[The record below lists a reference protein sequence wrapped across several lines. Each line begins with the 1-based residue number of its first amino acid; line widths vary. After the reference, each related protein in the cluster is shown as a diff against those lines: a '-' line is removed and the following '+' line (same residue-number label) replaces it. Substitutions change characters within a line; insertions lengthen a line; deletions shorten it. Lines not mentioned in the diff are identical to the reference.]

1 MILIEVKYFVHQNSR
16 KCIIHIVYI
25 KFMLIIEVYISN
37 RGFNNEISSGL
48 CFLQKGIPK
57 KECITILEDV
67 DKTEVYL
74 FLKIQ
79 KYI

>member
-1 MILIEVKYFVHQNSR
+1 
-16 KCIIHIVYI
+16 
-25 KFMLIIEVYISN
+25 MLIIEVCISN
-37 RGFNNEISSGL
+37 RGLNNEISSGL

>member
-1 MILIEVKYFVHQNSR
+1 
-16 KCIIHIVYI
+16 
-25 KFMLIIEVYISN
+25 MLIIEVYISN

-67 DKTEVYL
+67 EVYL

>member
-1 MILIEVKYFVHQNSR
+1 
-16 KCIIHIVYI
+16 
-25 KFMLIIEVYISN
+25 MLIIEVYISN

-67 DKTEVYL
+67 DKTGIS
-74 FLKIQ
+74 FFKNSKI
-79 KYI
+79 YIVNGCF